1 MCLHNKKD
9 AGVNKSSKKEWIIS
23 NFVYINPQHG
33 TIKVTVYWFCRTKRY
48 DWNKSK
54 KTKLG

>member
-1 MCLHNKKD
+1 MCPHNKKD
-9 AGVNKSSKKEWIIS
+9 AGVNKSSKNEWIIS

-48 DWNKSK
+48 DWNKSNK
-54 KTKLG
+54 N